1 MIPET
6 VERVAIVTG
15 AAQGIG
21 LAIARQFLQ
30 EGKKVVFVDINE
42 SLLKEIEK
50 TLPNGEEANRT
61 IFLTI
66 DVADVQAIRAG
77 VRKVLERWG
86 RIDIL
91 VNNAGIRKETAIEE
105 IELEEWN
112 RLMAVNLGGT
122 FFFSQAVIETM
133 RKQKWGRIINISS
146 FGGQFGPLTSGAHY
160 CASKAGQLV
169 LTKIFA
175 RYLAKEGITVNTV
188 APAAIRTPEM
198 DKMDPEKLEK
208 IVQGIPVGRVGKA
221 EEVARLVSYI
231 ASEEAGY
238 VTGATFDIN
247 GGLLMR

>member
-1 MIPET
+1 MQQKT

-21 LAIARQFLQ
+21 LAIAKQFLH
-30 EGKKVVFVDINE
+30 EGKKVAFVDVNE
-42 SLLKEIEK
+42 SLLAEIEA
-50 TLPNGEEANRT
+50 TLQTDEYREAT

-77 VRKVLERWG
+77 VRKVLDRWG

-91 VNNAGIRKETAIEE
+91 VNNAGIRKETAIED
-105 IELEEWN
+105 IDPEEWN
-112 RLMAVNLGGT
+112 RLISVNLGGT
-122 FFFSQAVIETM
+122 FFFSQAVLEPM

-169 LTKIFA
+169 LTKVFA

-188 APAAIRTPEM
+188 APAAIHTPEM
-198 DKMDPEKLEK
+198 DKIDPEKLEK
-208 IVQGIPVGRVGKA
+208 MVQGIPVGRVGQV
-221 EEVARLVSYI
+221 EEVAQLVAYV
-231 ASEEAGY
+231 ASEAAGY

>member
-1 MIPET
+1 MQQKT

-21 LAIARQFLQ
+21 LAIAKQFLH
-30 EGKKVVFVDINE
+30 EGKKVAFVDVNE
-42 SLLKEIEK
+42 SLLAEIEA
-50 TLPNGEEANRT
+50 TLQTDENRRSAL
-61 IFLTI
+61 FLTI

-77 VRKVLERWG
+77 VRKVLDRWG

-105 IELEEWN
+105 IDLEEWN
-112 RLMAVNLGGT
+112 RLISVNLGGT
-122 FFFSQAVIETM
+122 FFFSQAVLEPM

-169 LTKIFA
+169 LTKVFA

-188 APAAIRTPEM
+188 APAAIHTPEM
-198 DKMDPEKLEK
+198 DKIAPEKLEK
-208 IVQGIPVGRVGKA
+208 MVQGIPVGRVGQV
-221 EEVARLVSYI
+221 EEVAQLVAYV
-231 ASEEAGY
+231 ASEDAGY

>member
-1 MIPET
+1 MQQKT

-21 LAIARQFLQ
+21 LAIAKQFLH
-30 EGKKVVFVDINE
+30 EGKKVAFVDVNE
-42 SLLKEIEK
+42 SLLAEIEA
-50 TLPNGEEANRT
+50 TLQTDENRRSAL
-61 IFLTI
+61 FLTI

-77 VRKVLERWG
+77 VRKVLDRWG
-86 RIDIL
+86 RVDIL
-91 VNNAGIRKETAIEE
+91 VNNAGIRKETAIED
-105 IELEEWN
+105 IDLEEWN
-112 RLMAVNLGGT
+112 QLISVNLGGT
-122 FFFSQAVIETM
+122 FFFSQAVLEPM

-169 LTKIFA
+169 LTKVFA

-188 APAAIRTPEM
+188 APAAIHTPEM
-198 DKMDPEKLEK
+198 DKIAPEKLEK
-208 IVQGIPVGRVGKA
+208 LVQGIPVGRVGQV
-221 EEVARLVSYI
+221 EEVAQLVAYV
-231 ASEEAGY
+231 ASEDAGY